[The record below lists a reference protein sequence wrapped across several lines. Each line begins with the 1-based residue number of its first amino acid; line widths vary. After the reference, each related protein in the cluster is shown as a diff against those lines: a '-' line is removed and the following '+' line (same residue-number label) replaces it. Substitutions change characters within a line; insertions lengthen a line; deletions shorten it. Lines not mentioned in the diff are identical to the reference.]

1 MRGPPPSR
9 PSGPCYRPC
18 MSGQEVI
25 GIIGT
30 VLGVGIALAV
40 LILRVTSRLD
50 ADRRAADA
58 RADAD
63 RRTAAARADAD
74 RRAADADRIA
84 ADARADADR
93 RALQQ
98 SMDTFRNEMLRLAE
112 RQARLEGAADD

>member
-1 MRGPPPSR
+1 
-9 PSGPCYRPC
+9 

-25 GIIGT
+25 GIISA

-63 RRTAAARADAD
+63 RR
-74 RRAADADRIA
+74 A

-112 RQARLEGAADD
+112 RQTRLEGAADD

>member
-1 MRGPPPSR
+1 MRRPPPSR
-9 PSGPCYRPC
+9 PSGPCYLPC

-63 RRTAAARADAD
+63 RRAADARADAD
-74 RRAADADRIA
+74 RRA
-84 ADARADADR
+84 ADADR

>member
-1 MRGPPPSR
+1 
-9 PSGPCYRPC
+9 

-63 RRTAAARADAD
+63 RRAADARADAD
-74 RRAADADRIA
+74 RRA
-84 ADARADADR
+84 ADADR